1 MKIAFI
7 GYGNMTASL
16 ASRWVAKHQI
26 FISGRDIAK
35 AQKLAETLGHGTQH
49 GSVKDGA
56 AFGEVV
62 VLATPHDAVFSAIDA
77 AGGAAAFAEKTVLD
91 INNPVTPDD
100 FLAKTFE
107 GKSLSEAIAAH
118 IPSAHVVKAFNM
130 CEAKVWQ
137 MDSPVFDGRKLVTL
151 YCGDNAEAKSRI
163 ATLITEIG
171 CEAVDLGEL
180 KYARSLEP
188 AAAIV
193 IKFLFAGHDSRTVLN
208 LIQPEAK
215 PIA

>member
-26 FISGRDIAK
+26 FISGRDSAK
-35 AQKLAETLGHGTQH
+35 AQKLAETLEYGTQH

-77 AGGAAAFAEKTVLD
+77 AGGAAAFAGKTVLD

-107 GKSLSEAIAAH
+107 GKSLSEAIAAR

-137 MDSPVFDGRKLVTL
+137 MDPPIFDDRKLVTL

-163 ATLITEIG
+163 ATLITDIG
-171 CEAVDLGEL
+171 CEALDLGEL

-193 IKFLFAGHDSRTVLN
+193 IKLLFAGHDSHTVLN